1 MNSATD
7 PPPPVTEVSDDTASV
22 VILVPVYE
30 NAGTLEAVT
39 HSCASSGLPVIIIDD
54 GGRDGS
60 AEIALRLAEE
70 GVVEAVVRCPRNLG
84 KAGALR
90 LGFDAS
96 IERGFQTAITVDA
109 DGQHDPASIPPLLN
123 AIKNHPAMLVVGCR
137 WPLHVDQPRRN
148 LLGRTFSNVAIRAHA
163 GVAVGDAPC
172 GFRAWPLKK
181 TVGIRGR
188 SGRYAWEQEMI
199 TRLAWQGVPIGS
211 IDIPAIYH
219 PRETRISHYR
229 FGRDW
234 PEGIAIYLFLLLVA
248 LIPNRFA
255 AGRPTI
261 RRFSRLL
268 SPGPLRGRRPE
279 TATNRWFAL
288 AAMTGGLAA
297 ALLLPAS
304 PWTFG
309 ILIWIGWRWHL
320 GLAAI
325 MLAILPSALTI
336 PSLAGAPSWMITVGA
351 AWLIGGLLRKPE
363 AVVDPIAR

>member
-1 MNSATD
+1 MN
-7 PPPPVTEVSDDTASV
+7 PVTHHPSPTLEPSTDTTSM

-30 NAGTLEAVT
+30 NAGTLDAVVR
-39 HSCASSGLPVIIIDD
+39 SCAGTGLPVIIIDD

-60 AEIALRLAEE
+60 AEIALGLVEQ
-70 GVVEAVVRCPRNLG
+70 GVAEAVVRCPRNLG

-109 DGQHDPASIPPLLN
+109 DGQHDPASILPMID
-123 AIKNHPAMLVVGCR
+123 AIRNDPSMLVVGCR

-172 GFRAWPLKK
+172 GFRSWPLKE
-181 TVGIRGR
+181 TVEVRGR

-234 PEGIAIYLFLLLVA
+234 PEGIAIYVFLLLVA
-248 LIPNRFA
+248 LIPSRFA

-297 ALLLPAS
+297 GLLLPAS

-325 MLAILPSALTI
+325 MLAVLPSALTI
-336 PSLAGAPSWMITVGA
+336 PSLAGTPSWMITVGA
-351 AWLIGGLLRKPE
+351 AWLLGGLLRKPE